1 MMVLARGE
9 GNAKMIRGSCLCGSV
24 RWEIDGPAR
33 HMSHCH
39 CSMCRKAHGA
49 PFATYLSA
57 NLDDYRLVAGAEVI
71 RQHESS
77 PGFTRAF
84 CATCGSVVPMIVDG
98 RRAVIPAGCL
108 DDDPGIRPAAHI
120 FVASKAPWHPIAD
133 NLPRHDA
140 YPADSGMAEID
151 RLARSSETQGRLHG
165 SCLCGG
171 IAYEVSEPFKVV
183 YNCHC
188 SRCRKARAAAHNT
201 IGFTSIDGVRFLNG
215 EELLVHYKVP
225 EAEFFIQ
232 TFCRVCGS
240 VMPSLKKDRS
250 IAVIPLGSLDDDP
263 GRGAD
268 DHIFAGSKAPWY
280 EIADD
285 LPQFDAMRTN

>member
-1 MMVLARGE
+1 
-9 GNAKMIRGSCLCGSV
+9 MIRGSCLCGSV
-24 RWEIDGPAR
+24 RWGIDGPAR

-77 PGFTRAF
+77 PGVTRAF

-108 DDDPGIRPAAHI
+108 DDDPGIRPTAHI
-120 FVASKAPWHPIAD
+120 FVASKASWHPIAD

-151 RLARSSETQGRLHG
+151 RPARSSETQGRLHG

-201 IGFTSIDGVRFLNG
+201 NGFTSIDGVRFLNG

-225 EAEFFIQ
+225 KAKFFIQ

-240 VMPSLKKDRS
+240 GMPSLRKDRS

-268 DHIFAGSKAPWY
+268 GHIFAGSKAPWY
-280 EIADD
+280 EITDD
-285 LPQFDAMRTN
+285 LPQFDARRTN